1 MNTKI
6 DWIRSRKCAGTL
18 DVYDVYYKTGRI
30 RTFEVGD
37 APQSVIDFLVN
48 ATIKINQ
55 VDKLWGAE
63 TIYKA

>member
-6 DWIRSRKCAGTL
+6 DQIRSRKCAGVL
-18 DVYDVYYKTGRI
+18 DVYDVYYQTGRI

-48 ATIKINQ
+48 VTIKINQ

-63 TIYKA
+63 MIYKA